1 MIGRIRGVLLEAS
14 PPHLLLEVGGVGYE
28 IEAPLSTF
36 ERLPKLQSEV
46 RLYTHV
52 AIREDTQLLFGFLT
66 ETERRLFRALIKVN
80 GVGARTAL
88 GVLSGTSPEEF
99 VVWVETKDLT
109 RITRL
114 PGIGKKTAERL
125 IVELRDRITDWRRGV
140 LLGGG
145 GTGRRCVQRRKNG
158 CDQRPRGARL
168 QTPGGQSPR
177 PVPRHRRPVERG
189 HHPRR
194 AARAIAGLAT
204 PIGDFVWFRL
214 MVRTMTLTDCTYGIL
229 RIP

>member
-28 IEAPLSTF
+28 IETPLSTF

-99 VVWVETKDLT
+99 AVWVETKDLT
-109 RITRL
+109 RLTRL
-114 PGIGKKTAERL
+114 PGIG
-125 IVELRDRITDWRRGV
+125 RRPPSASSSSCTIGSPI
-140 LLGGG
+140 GGAA
-145 GTGRRCVQRRKNG
+145 CFW
-158 CDQRPRGARL
+158 AA
-168 QTPGGQSPR
+168 
-177 PVPRHRRPVERG
+177 RHRPAMRS
-189 HHPRR
+189 
-194 AARAIAGLAT
+194 AT
-204 PIGDFVWFRL
+204 GTI
-214 MVRTMTLTDCTYGIL
+214 
-229 RIP
+229 

>member
-28 IEAPLSTF
+28 IETPLSTF

-99 VVWVETKDLT
+99 AVWVETKDLT
-109 RITRL
+109 RLTRL

-125 IVELRDRITDWRRGV
+125 IVELCDRITDWRPGVGGAAPAGAAFSDAKTDAISGLVALGYKPQEASRHVQSLDTEGLSSEAIIRAVLRG
-140 LLGGG
+140 
-145 GTGRRCVQRRKNG
+145 Q
-158 CDQRPRGARL
+158 L
-168 QTPGGQSPR
+168 Q
-177 PVPRHRRPVERG
+177 
-189 HHPRR
+189 
-194 AARAIAGLAT
+194 A
-204 PIGDFVWFRL
+204 
-214 MVRTMTLTDCTYGIL
+214 
-229 RIP
+229 

>member
-36 ERLPKLQSEV
+36 ERLPKLQTEM
-46 RLYTHV
+46 RLYTHLAV
-52 AIREDTQLLFGFLT
+52 REDTHLLFGFLT

-99 VVWVETKDLT
+99 AVWVETKDLT
-109 RITRL
+109 RLTRL

-125 IVELRDRITDWRRGV
+125 IVELCDRITDWRPGVGGAAPAGAAFSDAKTDAISGLVALGYKPQEASRHVQSLDTEGLSSEAIIRAVLRG
-140 LLGGG
+140 
-145 GTGRRCVQRRKNG
+145 Q
-158 CDQRPRGARL
+158 L
-168 QTPGGQSPR
+168 Q
-177 PVPRHRRPVERG
+177 
-189 HHPRR
+189 
-194 AARAIAGLAT
+194 A
-204 PIGDFVWFRL
+204 
-214 MVRTMTLTDCTYGIL
+214 
-229 RIP
+229 